1 MKQMEAV
8 EAEITKIN
16 AKLDVIDLMLKK
28 PLSQWTEDEKEE
40 FGSKDQLREE
50 KEMLRDEKKDLRKKE
65 EQVSNEVN
73 TGIVKLIAIVQGET
87 TTASQCFQHDCHCSC
102 PRPNNGL

>member
-1 MKQMEAV
+1 MNSRIEAV

-40 FGSKDQLREE
+40 FGSKDQLRKKE
-50 KEMLRDEKKDLRKKE
+50 EMLRDEKKDLRKKE

-73 TGIVKLIAIVQGET
+73 TGIVKEKLITIDQGET
-87 TTASQCFQHDCHCSC
+87 TTASQCFQHEWKE
-102 PRPNNGL
+102 